1 MVFGTG
7 MTNQAVNAGE
17 LAHGTTHPHPEH
29 LIAKRGNAHKA
40 IHGLKYT
47 CRLEFGPLSMRVIRS
62 GTEHVAHP
70 RGPARILE
78 IESVGSI

>member
-17 LAHGTTHPHPEH
+17 LAHGTTHPHLVH

-47 CRLEFGPLSMRVIRS
+47 CRLEFGPSMAATNERLP
-62 GTEHVAHP
+62 G
-70 RGPARILE
+70 
-78 IESVGSI
+78 VGQS